1 MVRKVFCMFTY
12 ILYNI
17 TISLLTLDQKHDEYE
32 DCINALRIHFC
43 IILAAKISQEIE
55 MSNSLEEK
63 NVIFV

>member
-32 DCINALRIHFC
+32 DCINALRNHFLYYFGC
-43 IILAAKISQEIE
+43 KDKPRI
-55 MSNSLEEK
+55 
-63 NVIFV
+63 